1 MADFDFIDALGELPE
16 KREIKNELKEIS
28 SFSQASPQIKERFYL
43 FAAVVAKEMGS
54 EITTTQLRRF
64 YTYVKS
70 VDLAN
75 RSKQADREDITD
87 KYKLHFI
94 LPKIAGSSE
103 KEKLHGLYEIL
114 SVCLSSHNGGKIKTV
129 LDLRLFVE
137 FFEAI
142 LDYHASLQKENF
154 NSNQGDRR

>member
-1 MADFDFIDALGELPE
+1 MADFDFIDALGELPKE
-16 KREIKNELKEIS
+16 EEIKNELKEMT
-28 SFSQASPQIKERFYL
+28 SFSKASSQIKERFYL
-43 FAAVVAKEMGS
+43 FAAVIAKKIGS
-54 EITTTQLRRF
+54 KITTTQLRRF
-64 YTYVKS
+64 YNYVKS

-75 RSKQADREDITD
+75 RSKKGDSEDITD

-142 LDYHASLQKENF
+142 LDYSASLQKED
-154 NSNQGDRR
+154 SN

>member
-1 MADFDFIDALGELPE
+1 MADFDFIEALGELPE
-16 KREIKNELKEIS
+16 EEDVKNELKEMI
-28 SFSQASPQIKERFYL
+28 SFSHASPQIKERFYL
-43 FAAVVAKEMGS
+43 FAAVIARKIDS
-54 EITTTQLRRF
+54 KITTTQLRRF

-75 RSKQADREDITD
+75 RSKAANREDISD
-87 KYKLHFI
+87 KYKLYFI

-103 KEKLHGLYEIL
+103 KDKLHGLYEIL
-114 SVCLSSHNGGKIKTV
+114 EICLSSRNGGKIKTV

-142 LDYHASLQKENF
+142 LDYHASLQKKDS